1 MRQSNE
7 AGKKGEKIAADY
19 LLKKG
24 YRIVSKNFRSQRGE
38 IDLIATTGNYL
49 VFVEVK
55 ERVANALVSPLEAV
69 TLVKRARVIRAAQYY
84 LMRYPSQLQPRFD
97 VIAIVHRLDGGYAV
111 THLENAFE
119 GGAW

>member
-7 AGKKGEKIAADY
+7 AGKNGEKIVADY

-24 YRIVSKNFRSQRGE
+24 YRIVSRNFRSKRGE

-49 VFVEVK
+49 GFVEVK
-55 ERVANALVSPLEAV
+55 ERAANAMVSPLEAV
-69 TLVKRARVIRAAQYY
+69 TSAKRARIIRAAQYY
-84 LMRYPSQLQPRFD
+84 LMRYPSHLQPRFD
-97 VIAIVHRLDGGYAV
+97 VIAIEHRLDGVYAV

-119 GGAW
+119 GGGW

>member
-24 YRIVSKNFRSQRGE
+24 YRIVSRNFRSKRGE
-38 IDLIATTGNYL
+38 IDVIATTGNYL

-55 ERVANALVSPLEAV
+55 ERAANALVSPLEAV
-69 TLVKRARVIRAAQYY
+69 TSAKRARIIRTAQYY
-84 LMRYPSQLQPRFD
+84 LMRYPSHLQPSFD
-97 VIAIVHRLDGGYAV
+97 VIAIEHRLDGVYAV

-119 GGAW
+119 GGGW

>member
-7 AGKKGEKIAADY
+7 AGKNGEKIAADY
-19 LLKKG
+19 LRKKG
-24 YRIVSKNFRSQRGE
+24 YRIVSRNFRSKRGE

-55 ERVANALVSPLEAV
+55 ERAANAMVSPLEAV
-69 TLVKRARVIRAAQYY
+69 TSAKRARIIRAAQYY
-84 LMRYPSQLQPRFD
+84 LMRYPSHLQPRFD
-97 VIAIVHRLDGGYAV
+97 VIAIEHRLDGVYAV

-119 GGAW
+119 GGGW

>member
-7 AGKKGEKIAADY
+7 AGKNGEKIAADY

-24 YRIVSKNFRSQRGE
+24 YRIVSRNFRSKRGE

-55 ERVANALVSPLEAV
+55 ERAANAMVSPLEAV
-69 TLVKRARVIRAAQYY
+69 TSAKRARIIRAAQYY
-84 LMRYPSQLQPRFD
+84 LMRYPSHLQPRFD
-97 VIAIVHRLDGGYAV
+97 VIAIEHRLDGVYAV
-111 THLENAFE
+111 THQENAFE
-119 GGAW
+119 GGGW

>member
-7 AGKKGEKIAADY
+7 AGKNGEKIAADY

-24 YRIVSKNFRSQRGE
+24 YRIVSRNFRSKRGE

-55 ERVANALVSPLEAV
+55 ERAANAMVSQLEAV
-69 TLVKRARVIRAAQYY
+69 TSAKRARIIRAAQYY
-84 LMRYPSQLQPRFD
+84 LMRYPSHLQPRFD
-97 VIAIVHRLDGGYAV
+97 VIAIEHRLDGVYAV

-119 GGAW
+119 GGGW

>member
-24 YRIVSKNFRSQRGE
+24 SRIVSRNFRSKRGE

-55 ERVANALVSPLEAV
+55 EREANALVSPLEAV
-69 TLVKRARVIRAAQYY
+69 TSAKRARVIRAAQYY
-84 LMRYPSQLQPRFD
+84 LMRYPSHLQPRFD
-97 VIAIVHRLDGGYAV
+97 VIAIEHRLDGVYAV

-119 GGAW
+119 GGGW

>member
-7 AGKKGEKIAADY
+7 AGKNGEKIAADY

-24 YRIVSKNFRSQRGE
+24 YRIVSRNFRSKRGE

-55 ERVANALVSPLEAV
+55 EREANALVSPLEAV
-69 TLVKRARVIRAAQYY
+69 TSAKRARVIRAAQYY

-97 VIAIVHRLDGGYAV
+97 VIAIEHRLDGVYAV
-111 THLENAFE
+111 AHLENAFE
-119 GGAW
+119 GGGW

>member
-7 AGKKGEKIAADY
+7 AGKNGEKIAADY
-19 LLKKG
+19 LLKQG
-24 YRIVSKNFRSQRGE
+24 YRSVSRKCRRKRGE

-55 ERVANALVSPLEAV
+55 ERAANAMVSPLEAV
-69 TLVKRARVIRAAQYY
+69 TSAKRARVIRAAQYY

-97 VIAIVHRLDGGYAV
+97 VNAIEHRLDGVYAV

-119 GGAW
+119 GGGW